1 MAEVKKS
8 TGKTPTKAATKKP
21 AAKKTATKKAA
32 PKKDTSETRT
42 TGAQKAAPLKAGAT
56 KAAATKTSTTGDF
69 KERALTKAK
78 SAASQ
83 GKERTGSAIENLSK
97 MIEDS
102 ARTIDDN
109 VGEKYGDYARSAADA
124 VSSFA
129 EKLNAKEIDEMV
141 EDARNYVRKSPAVA
155 IGAAAVVGFLLSR
168 LIKSGM
174 DDRDA

>member
-1 MAEVKKS
+1 MADVKK
-8 TGKTPTKAATKKP
+8 TTAKAPAKAAAKKP
-21 AAKKTATKKAA
+21 AAKKATAR
-32 PKKDTSETRT
+32 KDTSETRT
-42 TGAQKAAPLKAGAT
+42 ANAQKAAPLKAGAT
-56 KAAATKTSTTGDF
+56 KAAATSTNTAGDF
-69 KERALTKAK
+69 KDRALTKAK

-83 GKERTGSAIENLSK
+83 GKERTGNAIENLSK

-102 ARTIDDN
+102 ARTIDNN
-109 VGEKYGDYARSAADA
+109 VGEKYGNYARSAADA

-141 EDARNYVRKSPAVA
+141 EDARGFVRKSPAVA

-174 DDRDA
+174 DDKDA